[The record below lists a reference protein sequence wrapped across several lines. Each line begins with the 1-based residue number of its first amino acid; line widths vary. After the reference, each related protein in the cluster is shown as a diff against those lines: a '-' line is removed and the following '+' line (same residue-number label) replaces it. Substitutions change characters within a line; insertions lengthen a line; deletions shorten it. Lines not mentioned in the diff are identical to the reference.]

1 MTNVDSPPTSSLM
14 AAGAAFLVAAIA
26 WNLIGNLALPD
37 AWYVPANLVV
47 AAALVAGAR
56 AIGLEWGELG
66 LDRKSLG
73 RGALIGLAAA
83 ALVALVIGLGLIV
96 PAIESY
102 FEDDGVAEDST
113 FDRWYVPLVRIPL
126 GTAVFEEVLFR
137 SVLLAVAVRLWGL
150 RRAVASTSI
159 LFGLWHVVPA
169 WESSSGSA
177 AATVGVIGATV
188 LITTVA
194 GVLFAVLRVWSGSV
208 LAPVLAHWATN
219 SLSYGAALLALETI
233 E

>member
-1 MTNVDSPPTSSLM
+1 MT
-14 AAGAAFLVAAIA
+14 AGAAFLVVAIG

-37 AWYVPANLVV
+37 AWYVPANLAV

-56 AIGLEWGELG
+56 AIGLEWSELG
-66 LDRKSLG
+66 LDRNSLG

-137 SVLLAVAVRLWGL
+137 SVLFAVAVRLWGL

-177 AATVGVIGATV
+177 AAAVGVIGATV

-194 GVLFAVLRVWSGSV
+194 GVLFALLRVWSGSV
-208 LAPVLAHWATN
+208 VAPVLAHWATN